1 MFQNYDLVRD
11 CCLEALS
18 LICAAKRNLKILH
31 WRAKGEEFS
40 IYHGLTE
47 EWLEELQEITDEFV
61 EVADGA
67 DIFLDSILALQKS
80 LESPHSIQDEKHVDA
95 RRTLQNSCHAIENA
109 DLQIT
114 CAVVELD
121 NLDMIE
127 VPQSLKAGLDAVS
140 EKLGLLCYQLKRASA
155 V

>member
-1 MFQNYDLVRD
+1 MFQNYEVVRE
-11 CCLEALS
+11 CCLEACS
-18 LICAAKRNLKILH
+18 LICVAKRNLKILH

-47 EWLEELQEITDEFV
+47 EWLEELRELSDELV
-61 EVADGA
+61 EVLDGA
-67 DIFLDSILALQKS
+67 DIFLDTFLAAQNS
-80 LESPHSIQDEKHVDA
+80 FDSPHSIRDEKHVDA
-95 RRTLQNSCHAIENA
+95 RRALQSSCHAIENA